1 MAYAIERNW
10 KLGQGRPPKFENKM
24 SERERACWLA
34 WSQIKGIGSVSL
46 KKIYQHFGS
55 LQTAW
60 DSPAIAF
67 REIEG
72 LDRRVASAIQRQR
85 DKDYPE
91 QLFARHRENN
101 PLFWTPADTSYPRLL
116 LEIPSPPA
124 LLYYLGQVDLAENE
138 GSKPSI
144 GIVGTRNPTEY
155 GKRWTVELVRALV
168 SHGFSIVSGMAAGID
183 AVAHRACLE
192 ANGRTIAVLG
202 TGVDT
207 VYPYSNRGLYR
218 QLQERGAI
226 YSEYPAQTQPDRG
239 HFPARNRIIAGLCRA
254 VVIIEA
260 PQRSGALITARFA
273 NDFGRDVYVL
283 PGSLDNPQSLGCLSL
298 LNSGAHVILGSK
310 HLLEMLGMMPNLDP
324 LSPSNAKPKP
334 KLKPELER
342 IYRLISHESIA
353 LDTIVEQ
360 AGLELNEVLSALFE
374 LEVMDLVVQLPGMRY
389 RLKE

>member
-1 MAYAIERNW
+1 
-10 KLGQGRPPKFENKM
+10 M

-67 REIEG
+67 SEIEG
-72 LDRRVASAIQRQR
+72 LDRRVARAIQRQR
-85 DKDYPE
+85 AKDYPE
-91 QLFARHRENN
+91 QLLARHRENN
-101 PLFWTPADTSYPRLL
+101 PLFWTPADTAYPRLL

-183 AVAHRACLE
+183 TVAHRACLE

-207 VYPYSNRGLYR
+207 VYPYSNLGLYR

-226 YSEYPAQTQPDRG
+226 FSEYPAQTQPDRG

-283 PGSLDNPQSLGCLSL
+283 PGSLDSPQSLGCLSL

-324 LSPSNAKPKP
+324 LSPPNAKPKP
-334 KLKPELER
+334 KLKSELER
-342 IYRLISHESIA
+342 IYRLISHESVA

-360 AGLELNEVLSALFE
+360 TGLELNEVLSALFE
-374 LEVMDLVVQLPGMRY
+374 LEVIDLVVQLPGMRY
-389 RLKE
+389 QLKE